1 MFQGLERGC
10 NTGGSGGLP
19 HLFAA
24 DLIEVRKRIGPVEI
38 LFLDSSST
46 SRIFCRNPRKVEVEI
61 HFLDSSRGNLHHP
74 TFTWRFPN
82 WVMGGPSIPTSR
94 HLEAFSKGLVLLG
107 KSSPETWVFT
117 IFYVVVSGEHV
128 PTNPTNPIKIGLL
141 MTLWWQITF

>member
-1 MFQGLERGC
+1 
-10 NTGGSGGLP
+10 
-19 HLFAA
+19 
-24 DLIEVRKRIGPVEI
+24 
-38 LFLDSSST
+38 
-46 SRIFCRNPRKVEVEI
+46 
-61 HFLDSSRGNLHHP
+61 
-74 TFTWRFPN
+74 
-82 WVMGGPSIPTSR
+82 MGGPSIPTSR